1 MTNEQI
7 FNEVRDVLVKDFEC
21 DPAAIKPEAHLVND
35 LDFDS
40 IDAVDLVVRLQQRTG
55 IKVVTEDFKTIT
67 MTSTT
72 SPSVVVVTE
81 DFKTITTL
89 GDVVDVISKLLEQRA
104 G

>member
-55 IKVVTEDFKTIT
+55 IKVVTEDFKSIA
-67 MTSTT
+67 
-72 SPSVVVVTE
+72 
-81 DFKTITTL
+81 TL

>member
-1 MTNEQI
+1 MTKEQI

-55 IKVVTEDFKTIT
+55 IKVVTEDFKSIA
-67 MTSTT
+67 
-72 SPSVVVVTE
+72 
-81 DFKTITTL
+81 TL
-89 GDVVDVISKLLEQRA
+89 GDVVDVISKLLEQKA

>member
-1 MTNEQI
+1 MTKEQI

-55 IKVVTEDFKTIT
+55 IKVVTEDFKSIA
-67 MTSTT
+67 
-72 SPSVVVVTE
+72 
-81 DFKTITTL
+81 TL

>member
-55 IKVVTEDFKTIT
+55 IKVVAEDFK
-67 MTSTT
+67 S
-72 SPSVVVVTE
+72 
-81 DFKTITTL
+81 ITTL

>member
-1 MTNEQI
+1 MTKEQI

-21 DPAAIKPEAHLVND
+21 DTAAIKPEAHLVND

-55 IKVVTEDFKTIT
+55 IKVVTEDFKSIA
-67 MTSTT
+67 
-72 SPSVVVVTE
+72 
-81 DFKTITTL
+81 TL

>member
-1 MTNEQI
+1 MTKEQI

-67 MTSTT
+67 
-72 SPSVVVVTE
+72 
-81 DFKTITTL
+81 TL

>member
-55 IKVVTEDFKTIT
+55 IKVVTEDFK
-67 MTSTT
+67 S
-72 SPSVVVVTE
+72 
-81 DFKTITTL
+81 ITTL